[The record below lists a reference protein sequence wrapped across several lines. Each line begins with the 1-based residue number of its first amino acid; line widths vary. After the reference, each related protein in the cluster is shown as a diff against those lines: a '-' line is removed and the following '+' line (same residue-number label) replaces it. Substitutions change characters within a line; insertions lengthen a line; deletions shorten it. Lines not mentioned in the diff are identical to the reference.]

1 MKLSIHWYSCSSSDT
16 FFSIYQEPAPPPLD
30 EGEELYTEAMALLNS
45 SAPGNRKR
53 AWDMM
58 DEAAALG
65 HVGARVR
72 IAWAKFAG
80 KTQDSL
86 MIMTG
91 CENKI
96 GLNFQ

>member
-1 MKLSIHWYSCSSSDT
+1 MN
-16 FFSIYQEPAPPPLD
+16 
-30 EGEELYTEAMALLNS
+30 EGEELYAEAMALLNS

-80 KTQDSL
+80 QNSH
-86 MIMTG
+86 
-91 CENKI
+91 
-96 GLNFQ
+96 

>member
-1 MKLSIHWYSCSSSDT
+1 MN
-16 FFSIYQEPAPPPLD
+16 
-30 EGEELYTEAMALLNS
+30 EGEELYVEAMALLNS

-80 KTQDSL
+80 QKSHL
-86 MIMTG
+86 
-91 CENKI
+91 
-96 GLNFQ
+96 

>member
-80 KTQDSL
+80 KTKDTL
-86 MIMTG
+86 IRTG
-91 CENKI
+91 CEYKI
-96 GLNFQ
+96 GLNLQ

>member
-1 MKLSIHWYSCSSSDT
+1 MN
-16 FFSIYQEPAPPPLD
+16 
-30 EGEELYTEAMALLNS
+30 EGEELYAEAMALLNS

-80 KTQDSL
+80 QKSHL
-86 MIMTG
+86 
-91 CENKI
+91 
-96 GLNFQ
+96 

>member
-1 MKLSIHWYSCSSSDT
+1 M
-16 FFSIYQEPAPPPLD
+16 D
-30 EGEELYTEAMALLNS
+30 EGEELYSEAMALLNS
-45 SAPGNRKR
+45 SAPGNRKK

-80 KTQDSL
+80 RTDHHN
-86 MIMTG
+86 
-91 CENKI
+91 C
-96 GLNFQ
+96 

>member
-1 MKLSIHWYSCSSSDT
+1 MPSC
-16 FFSIYQEPAPPPLD
+16 FSIFHQEPAPPLD

-65 HVGARVR
+65 HQGARVR

-80 KTQDSL
+80 KTY
-86 MIMTG
+86 MI
-91 CENKI
+91 
-96 GLNFQ
+96 F